1 MTVRILRINIK
12 LIKIKA
18 TLHLIT
24 IRYITFFCHSRLAF
38 AQEKGPSQTK
48 SWQSLFVDK
57 VPRMWYCYVV
67 DSICCPLAEKL
78 FGPLYLLFVWKNIEY
93 WKLNLKRQQQ
103 LEKDVSTT
111 FSFSSQLFPFN
122 ASISSQSWT
131 CISSGSPSYFRAAHR
146 RIDQTIGR
154 LVLWSNR
161 LQESRTITK
170 VHFLVTWSRCNA
182 KLTPLSPTR

>member
-1 MTVRILRINIK
+1 MRILRINIK

-24 IRYITFFCHSRLAF
+24 IQCITFFCFSRLAL
-38 AQEKGPSQTK
+38 AREQRPSQTK
-48 SWQSLFVDK
+48 SWWSLFVDK
-57 VPRMWYCYVV
+57 VPRMCYWYVV
-67 DSICCPLAEKL
+67 GSLVCCPRDEKL
-78 FGPLYLLFVWKNIEY
+78 CGPLHLLFVKKNIRNEY
-93 WKLNLKRQQQ
+93 WTWSGCSSWRKTSQPHFLSL
-103 LEKDVSTT
+103 
-111 FSFSSQLFPFN
+111 SQLFPFN
-122 ASISSQSWT
+122 VSISSQSWT
-131 CISSGSPSYFRAAHR
+131 CISSGSTSYFRAAHR